1 MKFLVALKTTSKG
14 LKMTNATNNVFHKT
28 TFRQDL
34 TQIVEA
40 IHRLKETYPTRW
52 QEACQQALED
62 GELTLSDALSGLI
75 TAQILVEE
83 S

>member
-1 MKFLVALKTTSKG
+1 MANS
-14 LKMTNATNNVFHKT
+14 VFHKT

-40 IHRLKETYPTRW
+40 IQHLKKTYPTRW
-52 QEACQQALED
+52 QETCQQALDD
-62 GELTLSDALSGLI
+62 GELTLSDALSGLV
-75 TAQILVEE
+75 TAQMLVED